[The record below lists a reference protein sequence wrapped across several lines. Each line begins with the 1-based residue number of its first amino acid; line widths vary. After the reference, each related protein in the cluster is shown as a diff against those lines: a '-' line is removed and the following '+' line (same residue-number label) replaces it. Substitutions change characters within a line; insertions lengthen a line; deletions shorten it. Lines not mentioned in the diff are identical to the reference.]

1 MLSQRFHIK
10 KNQLQLLFFCLEND
24 VHLPQGLPVSA
35 NANNES
41 IDKDAQI
48 NDVALQSVP
57 YDDPDI
63 NEFLKQAKV
72 PTTDINEFLKQAK
85 VPPTGIL
92 TQ

>member
-1 MLSQRFHIK
+1 M
-10 KNQLQLLFFCLEND
+10 
-24 VHLPQGLPVSA
+24 PVSA

-92 TQ
+92 TQWQDLKSSENEKKTTCWWIETLMDRVWN